1 MLVRVRVK
9 PNARQARIEAAPDGS
24 LIAWLKSPPVEG
36 RANAELIELLAQ
48 RFGTPRSRVRIRAG
62 RTGRS
67 KLVEIG

>member
-9 PNARQARIEAAPDGS
+9 PNARQARIEAAPDGG
-24 LIAWLKSPPVEG
+24 LTAWLKSPPVEG
-36 RANAELIELLAQ
+36 RANAELIELLAE
-48 RFGTPRSRVRIRAG
+48 RFRVPRSEVRIRAG